1 MTIVGIIAIIVMGIL
16 CILCVVCIAV
26 ILGNRRQARVNS
38 EAIRD
43 IEKSLSSVGDSIKE
57 QTGQLIEQLGQ
68 QQSNDYQERRLE
80 LLEEEVRRLS
90 RFDEIDLP
98 DDVEDVFNKPEEPE
112 EIEELGDDVEL
123 EDLLRELNAVASEEQ
138 EALESSQPAPQL
150 APLQEQPAPQ
160 QTQQPAPQPVWTPV
174 PDVQPVQQ
182 MAPPVQPVQQMVP
195 DVQPVQQMAPPVQP
209 VQQPVQQAEEVLGE
223 TRYHQGYNIGR
234 SGRRYTAEELN
245 LLIRE

>member
-1 MTIVGIIAIIVMGIL
+1 MTIVGIIAIVVMGIL

-26 ILGNRRQARVNS
+26 ILGNRRQASANN

-43 IEKSLSSVGDSIKE
+43 IEKSLSSFGDSIKE
-57 QTGQLIEQLGQ
+57 QTGQLIEHLEQ
-68 QQSNDYQERRLE
+68 QQSNDYQERRIE

-98 DDVEDVFNKPEEPE
+98 DDVEGVFNKPEGPE

-123 EDLLRELNAVASEEQ
+123 DDLLAELNALSNALSSEKQ
-138 EALESSQPAPQL
+138 EAPESP
-150 APLQEQPAPQ
+150 
-160 QTQQPAPQPVWTPV
+160 
-174 PDVQPVQQ
+174 
-182 MAPPVQPVQQMVP
+182 
-195 DVQPVQQMAPPVQP
+195 QP
-209 VQQPVQQAEEVLGE
+209 VQQPTQQEQPALPPEQPVQPQQVVQQPAEEVLEE

>member
-26 ILGNRRQARVNS
+26 ILGNRRQASANN

-43 IEKSLSSVGDSIKE
+43 IEKSLSSFGDSIKE
-57 QTGQLIEQLGQ
+57 QTGQLIEHLEQ

-98 DDVEDVFNKPEEPE
+98 DDVGDAFNKPEGPE
-112 EIEELGDDVEL
+112 EIEELDDDVEL
-123 EDLLRELNAVASEEQ
+123 DDLLAELNALSNALSSEAQ
-138 EALESSQPAPQL
+138 ETSAN
-150 APLQEQPAPQ
+150 
-160 QTQQPAPQPVWTPV
+160 PQPEQQVV
-174 PDVQPVQQ
+174 KQPVQQ
-182 MAPPVQPVQQMVP
+182 MATPQQPMQPQQVVQP
-195 DVQPVQQMAPPVQP
+195 
-209 VQQPVQQAEEVLGE
+209 QQPVQPQQVVQQPAEEVLEE

>member
-26 ILGNRRQARVNS
+26 ILGNRRQARANS

-90 RFDEIDLP
+90 RLDEIDFP
-98 DDVEDVFNKPEEPE
+98 DDVEGVFNKPEEPE

-123 EDLLRELNAVASEEQ
+123 EELLRELNALASGEQ
-138 EALESSQPAPQL
+138 EEPEITQPM
-150 APLQEQPAPQ
+150 
-160 QTQQPAPQPVWTPV
+160 PQPVPQRQH
-174 PDVQPVQQ
+174 P
-182 MAPPVQPVQQMVP
+182 
-195 DVQPVQQMAPPVQP
+195 
-209 VQQPVQQAEEVLGE
+209 
-223 TRYHQGYNIGR
+223 
-234 SGRRYTAEELN
+234 
-245 LLIRE
+245 

>member
-1 MTIVGIIAIIVMGIL
+1 MTIVGIIAIVVMGIL

-26 ILGNRRQARVNS
+26 ILGNRRQASANN

-43 IEKSLSSVGDSIKE
+43 IEKSLSSFGDSIKE
-57 QTGQLIEQLGQ
+57 QTGQLIEHLEQ
-68 QQSNDYQERRLE
+68 QQSNDNQERRLE

-98 DDVEDVFNKPEEPE
+98 DDVEGVFNKPEGPE

-123 EDLLRELNAVASEEQ
+123 DDLLAELNALSNALSSETQ
-138 EALESSQPAPQL
+138 EAPESPKPVQQPTQ
-150 APLQEQPAPQ
+150 QEQPALP
-160 QTQQPAPQPVWTPV
+160 PE
-174 PDVQPVQQ
+174 QPVQQ
-182 MAPPVQPVQQMVP
+182 MATP
-195 DVQPVQQMAPPVQP
+195 
-209 VQQPVQQAEEVLGE
+209 QQPAEEILEE

-234 SGRRYTAEELN
+234 SGKRYTAEELN

>member
-26 ILGNRRQARVNS
+26 ILGNRRQASANN

-43 IEKSLSSVGDSIKE
+43 IEKSLSSFGDSIKE
-57 QTGQLIEQLGQ
+57 QTGQLIEHLEQ
-68 QQSNDYQERRLE
+68 QQSSDYQERRLE

-98 DDVEDVFNKPEEPE
+98 GDVGDAFNKPEGPE
-112 EIEELGDDVEL
+112 EIEELDDDVEL
-123 EDLLRELNAVASEEQ
+123 DDLLAELNALSNALSSEAQETSANPQPEQ
-138 EALESSQPAPQL
+138 QVVKQPAP
-150 APLQEQPAPQ
+150 PPEQPAQQMATPQ
-160 QTQQPAPQPVWTPV
+160 QPMQPQQVVQPQ
-174 PDVQPVQQ
+174 QPVQ
-182 MAPPVQPVQQMVP
+182 PQQV
-195 DVQPVQQMAPPVQP
+195 
-209 VQQPVQQAEEVLGE
+209 VQQPVEEVLKE

-234 SGRRYTAEELN
+234 SGRKYTAEELN

>member
-1 MTIVGIIAIIVMGIL
+1 MTIVGIIAIVVMGIL

-26 ILGNRRQARVNS
+26 ILGNRRQASANN

-43 IEKSLSSVGDSIKE
+43 IEKSLSSFGDSIKE
-57 QTGQLIEQLGQ
+57 QTGQLIEHLEQ
-68 QQSNDYQERRLE
+68 QQSNDNQERRLE

-98 DDVEDVFNKPEEPE
+98 DDVEGVFNKPEGPE

-123 EDLLRELNAVASEEQ
+123 DDLLAELNALSNALSSETQ
-138 EALESSQPAPQL
+138 EAPESPQTEQQPTQ
-150 APLQEQPAPQ
+150 QEQPALP
-160 QTQQPAPQPVWTPV
+160 PE
-174 PDVQPVQQ
+174 QPVQQ
-182 MAPPVQPVQQMVP
+182 MTTPQRPVQQQQT
-195 DVQPVQQMAPPVQP
+195 VQPQQV
-209 VQQPVQQAEEVLGE
+209 VQQPAEEVLEE

-234 SGRRYTAEELN
+234 SGKRYTAEELN

>member
-1 MTIVGIIAIIVMGIL
+1 MTIVGIIAIVVMGIL

-26 ILGNRRQARVNS
+26 ILGNRRQASANN

-43 IEKSLSSVGDSIKE
+43 IEKSLSSFGDSIKE
-57 QTGQLIEQLGQ
+57 QTGQLIEHLEQ
-68 QQSNDYQERRLE
+68 QQSNDNQERRLE

-98 DDVEDVFNKPEEPE
+98 DDVEGVFNKPEGPE

-123 EDLLRELNAVASEEQ
+123 DDLLAELNALSNALSSETQ
-138 EALESSQPAPQL
+138 EAPESPQTEQQPTQ
-150 APLQEQPAPQ
+150 QEQPALP
-160 QTQQPAPQPVWTPV
+160 PE
-174 PDVQPVQQ
+174 QPVQQ
-182 MAPPVQPVQQMVP
+182 MATP
-195 DVQPVQQMAPPVQP
+195 
-209 VQQPVQQAEEVLGE
+209 QQPAEEILEE

-234 SGRRYTAEELN
+234 SGKRYTAEELN

>member
-1 MTIVGIIAIIVMGIL
+1 MTIVGIIAIVVMGIL

-26 ILGNRRQARVNS
+26 ILGNRRQASANND
-38 EAIRD
+38 AIRD
-43 IEKSLSSVGDSIKE
+43 IEKSLSSFGDSIKE
-57 QTGQLIEQLGQ
+57 QTGQLIEHLEQ

-98 DDVEDVFNKPEEPE
+98 DDVEGVFNKPEGPE

-123 EDLLRELNAVASEEQ
+123 DDLLAELNALSNALSSETQ
-138 EALESSQPAPQL
+138 EAPEGP
-150 APLQEQPAPQ
+150 
-160 QTQQPAPQPVWTPV
+160 
-174 PDVQPVQQ
+174 
-182 MAPPVQPVQQMVP
+182 
-195 DVQPVQQMAPPVQP
+195 QP
-209 VQQPVQQAEEVLGE
+209 VQQPMQQPVQQPTQQEQPALPPEQPVLQMATPQQPVQQQQPVHPQQPVQQPAEEVLEE

>member
-1 MTIVGIIAIIVMGIL
+1 MTIVGIIAIVVMGIL

-26 ILGNRRQARVNS
+26 ILGNRRQASANN

-43 IEKSLSSVGDSIKE
+43 IEKSLSSFGDSIKE
-57 QTGQLIEQLGQ
+57 QTGQLIEHLEQ
-68 QQSNDYQERRLE
+68 QQSNDYQERRIE

-98 DDVEDVFNKPEEPE
+98 DDVEDVFNKPEGPE

-123 EDLLRELNAVASEEQ
+123 DDLLAELNALSNALSSEKQ
-138 EALESSQPAPQL
+138 EAPESP
-150 APLQEQPAPQ
+150 
-160 QTQQPAPQPVWTPV
+160 
-174 PDVQPVQQ
+174 
-182 MAPPVQPVQQMVP
+182 
-195 DVQPVQQMAPPVQP
+195 QP
-209 VQQPVQQAEEVLGE
+209 VQQPTQQEQPALPPEQPVQPQQVVQQPAEEVLEE

>member
-1 MTIVGIIAIIVMGIL
+1 MTIVGIIAIVVMGIL

-26 ILGNRRQARVNS
+26 ILGNRRQASANN

-43 IEKSLSSVGDSIKE
+43 IEKSLSSFGDSIKE
-57 QTGQLIEQLGQ
+57 QTGQLIEHLEQ
-68 QQSNDYQERRLE
+68 QQSNDNQERRLE

-98 DDVEDVFNKPEEPE
+98 DDVEGVFNKPEGPE

-123 EDLLRELNAVASEEQ
+123 DDLLAELNALSNALSSETQ
-138 EALESSQPAPQL
+138 EAPESPKPVQQPTQ
-150 APLQEQPAPQ
+150 QEQPALP
-160 QTQQPAPQPVWTPV
+160 PE
-174 PDVQPVQQ
+174 QPVQQ
-182 MAPPVQPVQQMVP
+182 MTTPQRPVQQQQT
-195 DVQPVQQMAPPVQP
+195 VQPQQV
-209 VQQPVQQAEEVLGE
+209 VQQPAEEVLEE

-234 SGRRYTAEELN
+234 SGKRYTAEELN

>member
-182 MAPPVQPVQQMVP
+182 MAPPVQPVQQ
-195 DVQPVQQMAPPVQP
+195 
-209 VQQPVQQAEEVLGE
+209 PVQQAEEVLGE